1 MKLDIKKIDISDALK
16 LNTTIIIEMLHRN
29 DLWEIQVP
37 NIIDNRELIN
47 RLTASNNLVD
57 IYTEILSNSFAT
69 HHYKNVWIRQKNRFI
84 CSSSTK
90 INKDVV
96 LPSTIEISDDFPRY
110 GINRKMWGGDC
121 YNYRGFGT
129 VINGE
134 LISWAI
140 ENCHYLEDG
149 STEIGVETNVNNRK
163 KGYAVSNVAA
173 LCDCLQ
179 KNGISTINYECSS
192 DNIASLRTAQK
203 ANLEYVGEV
212 FYLSYKK

>member
-1 MKLDIKKIDISDALK
+1 MKIEIKKIDISDALK
-16 LNTTIIIEMLHRN
+16 LNATITIELLHRN
-29 DLWEIQVP
+29 DWWEIQVP
-37 NIIDNRELIN
+37 SIIKNHELIN
-47 RLTASNNLVD
+47 QLTTSDNLVEA
-57 IYTEILSNSFAT
+57 YKEVLSNSFAT
-69 HHYKNVWIRQKNRFI
+69 HHYKNVWENTKNRFI

-96 LPSTIEISDDFPRY
+96 LPSTIEISDDFPKY
-110 GINRKMWGGDC
+110 GINRKMWEGDC

-129 VINGE
+129 VVNGE

-140 ENCHYLEDG
+140 ENCHCLEDG

-179 KNGISTINYECSS
+179 KNGISTIYYECSL

-212 FYLSYKK
+212 FYLCYKN